1 MTADDSKNDQ
11 QTYIGE
17 KILLK
22 GTGKWWS
29 GALCRA
35 TVVDVRES
43 DASIKVQY
51 AADGGY
57 KRFQK
62 SEYLDLLTSQDY
74 DEGLAFGSNNFE
86 WTDDVLSSMVGETET
101 EVTKLREELKSAVL
115 KRDFLKAEDI
125 KKTIFTK
132 QRDHDELHVEQ
143 RALISAIQREAFIEA
158 IDIQKR
164 IDSLRVPISGGSS
177 SGDQSSTGDVLKKA
191 LGRALGGGM
200 AGAAA
205 MVVQV
210 CTLMWMRTTMNYQY
224 RYGTSTTESFRILY
238 AEGGIPRFYRGIVP
252 ALAQGPLSRFGDTAA
267 NVGMLHILDQ
277 NPNTRDLPVAGKT
290 VFASAAA
297 ATWRIFLTPLDT
309 IKTIMQV
316 EGSQGIPK
324 LKAKFAVG
332 GPKVLYHGALGASA
346 ATFAGHY
353 PWFATYNTL
362 DAKLPVPQELHK
374 KLARNASIGFCASAV
389 SDTVSNSLRVLKT
402 YRQTAPEAVSYGDAA
417 RSIIRQDGVAGLFGR
432 GLKTRIMTNGMQG
445 MLFSV
450 MWKYFDSL
458 IKGRQ

>member
-1 MTADDSKNDQ
+1 MTSDSNAQ
-11 QTYIGE
+11 QTYVGE

-35 TVVDVRES
+35 TVVDVRDS
-43 DASIKVQY
+43 DNTVKVQY
-51 AADGGY
+51 SADGGY
-57 KRFQK
+57 KRFPK

-101 EVTKLREELKSAVL
+101 EVTKLREELKNAVL
-115 KRDFLKAEDI
+115 NRDFLKAEEI
-125 KKTIFTK
+125 KKLIFLK
-132 QRDHDELHVEQ
+132 QRDHDELAVEQ
-143 RALISAIQREAFIEA
+143 RALISAIQREAFLEA
-158 IDIQKR
+158 SEIQKR
-164 IDSLRVPISGGSS
+164 IDALRAPLAGSAPAS
-177 SGDQSSTGDVLKKA
+177 DSSTGDVLKKA
-191 LGRALGGGM
+191 LGRAFGGGM

-224 RYGTSTTESFRILY
+224 RYGVSTTEAFRILY
-238 AEGGIPRFYRGIVP
+238 SEGGIPRFYRGIVP

-267 NVGMLHILDQ
+267 NVGMLHLLDQ
-277 NPNTRDLPVAGKT
+277 NASTRDLPVAAKT

-297 ATWRIFLTPLDT
+297 ASWRIFLTPIDT
-309 IKTIMQV
+309 VKTIMQV
-316 EGSQGIPK
+316 EGTSGLPK
-324 LKAKFAVG
+324 LKAKFAAG
-332 GPKVLYHGALGASA
+332 GPRVLYHGALGASA

-362 DAKLPVPQELHK
+362 DAKLPVPQELSK

-402 YRQTAPEAVSYGDAA
+402 YRQTASVTISYSDAA
-417 RSIIRQDGVAGLFGR
+417 REIIRQDGMSGLFGR